1 VTADKPASRWRAIKP
16 WVKRIGGAIITV
28 AIFAF
33 LLRPIVRDWE
43 QVKAQV
49 ASIDAWRF
57 VLAVLLCAASLLL
70 RAVTW
75 QKILAGLGRR
85 LPVAPV
91 VRIWSLGELAR
102 YLPGTIWQFVGRVV
116 LLRPYGVDG
125 AICTTSQVL
134 ELSTFVLANVSV
146 ATITLLWFA
155 STIEGHARLWLFV
168 AAALVPV
175 LAIVIH
181 PAVYYRLVNAAL
193 VRAKRQPLT
202 ERLSGA
208 GMVALLA
215 AMVVVLLLQS
225 AGVFL
230 LVQPALHLRLEWLWI
245 VAAAYSLA
253 WTAGFL
259 AFWAPGGLGVRE
271 LVFVAAMSVV
281 LPEDVRR
288 QFPEPTALLGFL
300 AVMLRV
306 WATAGELL
314 VCAGAHAADYEGMLG
329 RRDAPGRVADERP

>member
-1 VTADKPASRWRAIKP
+1 MTDAKPGRWQTLKP
-16 WVKRIGGAIITV
+16 WVRRIGGAAITL
-28 AIFAF
+28 AIFVF
-33 LLRPIVRDWE
+33 LLKPIVRDWP

-57 VLAVLLCAASLLL
+57 IVAVLLCAASLLL

-75 QKILAGLGRR
+75 QKILGGLGKP
-85 LPVAPV
+85 LPAAPV
-91 VRIWSLGELAR
+91 VRIWSTGELAR

-125 AICTTSQVL
+125 AICATSQVL
-134 ELSTFVLANVSV
+134 ELSTFVLANVSIAAV
-146 ATITLLWFA
+146 TLLWFA
-155 STIEGHARLWLFV
+155 ATIEGHARVWLFV

-175 LAIVIH
+175 LAVVIH

-193 VRAKRQPLT
+193 VRARRPPLAQ
-202 ERLSGA
+202 RLSGL
-208 GMVALLA
+208 GLVGLLA
-215 AMVVVLLLQS
+215 AMIVVLVMQS
-225 AGVFL
+225 AAVFL
-230 LVQPALHLRLEWLWI
+230 LVQPALHLRIEWLWI

-259 AFWAPGGLGVRE
+259 AIWAPGGLGVRE

-281 LPEDVRR
+281 LPADVRQ

-314 VCAGAHAADYEGMLG
+314 VFAGAYAADFKGALG
-329 RRDAPGRVADERP
+329 RSDAPGRVTGG

>member
-1 VTADKPASRWRAIKP
+1 MTAESTPKPGRAWKP

-33 LLRPIVRDWE
+33 LLKPIVHDWPE
-43 QVKAQV
+43 VKAQV

-57 VLAVLLCAASLLL
+57 ALAVLLCAASLLL

-75 QKILAGLGRR
+75 QKILAGLGRA

-91 VRIWSLGELAR
+91 VRIWSAGELAR
-102 YLPGTIWQFVGRVV
+102 YLPGTIWQFIGRVV

-134 ELSTFVLANVSV
+134 ELSTFVLANVGV
-146 ATITLLWFA
+146 ATATLLWFA
-155 STIEGHARLWLFV
+155 ATIDGHARVWLFV

-175 LAIVIH
+175 LATVIH
-181 PAVYYRLVNAAL
+181 PAVYYRLINAAL
-193 VRAKRQPLT
+193 VRAKRPPLV
-202 ERLSGA
+202 ERLSGL
-208 GMVALLA
+208 GLVGLLLA
-215 AMVVVLLLQS
+215 MIAVLLLQS

-230 LVQPALHLRLEWLWI
+230 LVQPALHLRIEWLWI

-259 AFWAPGGLGVRE
+259 AIWAPGGLGVRE

-281 LPEDVRR
+281 LPEEVRR
-288 QFPEPTALLGFL
+288 EFPEPTALLGFL

-314 VCAGAHAADYEGMLG
+314 VAAGAHAADHKGMLG
-329 RRDAPGRVADERP
+329 RSDAPGRVPQA